1 MDREIKSMKEEEKIN
16 RKRHEKDGKKLI
28 VPWNKKPR
36 REDYVMGCPNYLEWK
51 AFPMLSI
58 N

>member
-1 MDREIKSMKEEEKIN
+1 MKEEEKIN